1 MLNRRIL
8 RIKAMQT
15 LYAFEQS
22 KNANFQVAQDFIR
35 DIFVPDL
42 NSMQVQDRSAIEM
55 DKNTA
60 LSLFLHSYHH
70 RSISESSHASPKIYQ
85 TVTLAIN
92 QYHQSVEK
100 DRKFLGKAMT
110 AETET
115 LFDTYLSI
123 LSLLI
128 ELSEKA
134 AIEKD
139 RVLLSKAVKIM
150 PEYKLATNQITN
162 FLRNNPEFQDAC
174 KREGISWE
182 LETDF
187 LKDLYTNILKKDTV
201 YQDYLKLPDADF
213 DQDKEIIDHILRNII
228 FKRTPDAQTEEEAK
242 NPPKPAFMQ
251 HYFEHR
257 DIYFAENHS
266 VLKNMVLRTFK
277 SILPQGNN
285 DFKLVDISPDWEID
299 KEFFRDLYYKTINNT
314 DEYDQIISQKAENWD
329 TDRFAL
335 VDKIF
340 IRMAIT
346 EMRYCDSIPVKV
358 SINEY
363 VDLCKTY
370 STPKSKTFVNG
381 MLNKIAEELTEKGEI
396 NKSARGLMD
405 NK

>member
-134 AIEKD
+134 AVEKD

-174 KREGISWE
+174 KREGINWE

-201 YQDYLKLPDADF
+201 YQDYVKLPETTF
-213 DQDKEIIDHILRNII
+213 EQDKEIIDHILRINP
-228 FKRTPDAQTEEEAK
+228 KDASNNLFIANQLI
-242 NPPKPAFMQ
+242 
-251 HYFEHR
+251 YEH
-257 DIYFAENHS
+257 
-266 VLKNMVLRTFK
+266 K
-277 SILPQGNN
+277 
-285 DFKLVDISPDWEID
+285 
-299 KEFFRDLYYKTINNT
+299 FFDYYSYMI
-314 DEYDQIISQKAENWD
+314 
-329 TDRFAL
+329 
-335 VDKIF
+335 
-340 IRMAIT
+340 
-346 EMRYCDSIPVKV
+346 
-358 SINEY
+358 
-363 VDLCKTY
+363 
-370 STPKSKTFVNG
+370 
-381 MLNKIAEELTEKGEI
+381 
-396 NKSARGLMD
+396 
-405 NK
+405 